1 MDTRKV
7 AAVVVALAGLAPAA
21 ALAQKLDK
29 DAKKWLDDVRPI
41 ILADEEKA
49 YRAIKDKGDRAEF
62 QKIFW
67 ARRDPN
73 PSTPQNEYQDEYLR
87 MKAEADAQ
95 FKVAG
100 TPGSQTDCGR
110 VYLLLGKPDEMKSDP
125 IGETPMLRTAE
136 TWTYRDRPGV
146 TFVGGSA
153 TVQFAGNCEL
163 PQGNRM
169 GEQLAAVAA
178 SKIRNTSL
186 GYTQTADGRLT
197 RLDDQ
202 KPKASAAQTLLQT
215 PRQDFP
221 LTVERRMFTRPPSGN
236 TYVAFTVHAPANAVT
251 PSKVIVTAMATEAGG
266 AVTRS
271 PDREMSGTAAPDG
284 SFTGSLGMTLAPG
297 TYDVKVALLDPASGK
312 GSVANVPVTVGDPAS
327 PEVAVSTIAL
337 KGIQEGVTPKAS
349 DPLNA
354 FTFGNLLLEPASVF
368 SNSDSLMLLAFLYG
382 GAKDEAGKTS
392 VAMSMEISHDGKTVG
407 KLDEQTL
414 STPGNQTIGP
424 IPLTSYKP
432 GKYEVAVKVR
442 DNVSK
447 KELTDRISFEVRPP
461 S

>member
-1 MDTRKV
+1 MESRRV
-7 AAVVVALAGLAPAA
+7 PALVLVVLGLAPGAA
-21 ALAQKLDK
+21 MAQKLDK

-41 ILADEEKA
+41 ILADEEKT
-49 YRAIKDKGDRAEF
+49 YRAIKDKADRAEF

-67 ARRDPN
+67 ARRDPDVA
-73 PSTPQNEYQDEYLR
+73 TPQNEFQDDYLR

-110 VYLLLGKPDEMKSDP
+110 VFILLGKPNEMKSQP
-125 IGETPMLRTAE
+125 IGETPMLRTPE
-136 TWTYRDRPGV
+136 TWTYRDRPGM
-146 TFVGGSA
+146 TFVGGTA

-169 GEQLAAVAA
+169 GDQLAAVAA
-178 SKIRNTSL
+178 SKIRNTNL
-186 GYTQTADGRLT
+186 GYIQGPGGKLV

-202 KPKASAAQTLLQT
+202 KPKPSPTQTLLNT

-221 LTVERRMFTRPPSGN
+221 LTVQPRMFTRPPSGN
-236 TYVAFTVHAPANAVT
+236 TYVAFTIQAPPNTVS
-251 PSKVIVTAMATEAGG
+251 PSKVVVSALATAAGG
-266 AVTRS
+266 SAIPT
-271 PDREMSGTAAPDG
+271 PDREMSGTAATDG

-297 TYDVKVALLDPASGK
+297 TYDVRVALFDPASGK
-312 GSVANVPVTVGDPAS
+312 GSVATVPLTVSDPAS
-327 PEVAVSTIAL
+327 TDLAVSTIAL
-337 KGIQEGVTPKAS
+337 KGIQEGITPKAT

-354 FTFGNLLLEPASVF
+354 FTFGNLLLEPASVY
-368 SNSDSLMLLAFLYG
+368 SPSDSLMLLAFLYG

-392 VAMSMEISHDGKTVG
+392 VAMSMEISRDGKTIG

-432 GKYEVAVKVR
+432 GKYEVAVKVK
-442 DNVSK
+442 DKVAN
-447 KELTDRISFEVRPP
+447 KEMTDRISFEVRPA